1 MRQIQ
6 LCICM
11 MQAYNLKQFSVMIT
25 YIKID
30 GFKSFQ
36 NFEMDFTPLTVIAGS
51 NAAGKSNLFD
61 ALKLLSALADT
72 DKIQRA
78 FREQR
83 GELLELF
90 TKYDDHSYEH
100 EMSFIVDMLLNP
112 TVTDT
117 WGATEKLRYTRL
129 RYELKLHR
137 FTNSIGMEDIEV
149 VYERLDTIK
158 HKTDKWIKM
167 LPPQTAEI
175 WRPKVT
181 EGRRQIPYIYTGEY
195 NGKQTII
202 VPQDGSQGKKRL
214 FPLNNTTRTVLSSID
229 SVDFKHILAVREEM
243 KSWKFMQLNP
253 EDLRLPTSKAGGE
266 DVISASGKNLA
277 AALYRIKLED
287 KYNLVEISRR
297 LHSFLPNF
305 VGVDVMDDVENKRY
319 VIVLHDVDK
328 KEYTSRVLS
337 EGTLRILALCVL
349 CQDDRHSGLLCFE
362 EPENGIHPFRIKTM
376 VSLLKELSTDFSEP
390 EIPLCQIIVNTHS
403 VVFVKEMRKWML
415 SPYVSINF
423 AQMVNRIT
431 SVDDAKKKLLVTK
444 ITPVPKE
451 EGVQMS
457 IPFTEQEKRMTLQ
470 MIEDYLR
477 SDDNASINIGE

>member
-1 MRQIQ
+1 
-6 LCICM
+6 
-11 MQAYNLKQFSVMIT
+11 MIT

-61 ALKLLSALADT
+61 ALKLLSTLADT

-78 FREQR
+78 FRDQR

-90 TKYDDHSYEH
+90 TQYDDHSYTD
-100 EMSFIVDMLLNP
+100 EMSFVVEMLLNP

-129 RYELKLHR
+129 RYELRLHR
-137 FTNSIGMEDIEV
+137 FTNSIGMEDVEV

-158 HKTDKWIKM
+158 HKTDKWVRM
-167 LPPQTAEI
+167 LPAQTSGV

-181 EGRRQIPYIYTGEY
+181 EGRRQTPYIYTGEY

-214 FPLNNTTRTVLSSID
+214 FPLNNTTRTVLSSMD

-243 KSWKFMQLNP
+243 RNWKFLQLNP
-253 EDLRLPTSKAGGE
+253 EDLRSPTSKTDGE
-266 DVISASGKNLA
+266 DLISASGKNLA
-277 AALYRIKLED
+277 AALYRIKQED
-287 KYNLVEISRR
+287 KYNLIEISRR

-305 VGVDVMDDVENKRY
+305 VSVDVIDDVENKRY
-319 VIVLHDVDK
+319 VIVLRDVDG

-337 EGTLRILALCVL
+337 EGTLRVLALCVL

-362 EPENGIHPFRIKTM
+362 EPENGVHPFRIRTM
-376 VSLLKELSTDFSEP
+376 VSLLKDLSTDFSDLGM
-390 EIPLCQIIVNTHS
+390 PLRQIIVNTHS
-403 VVFVKEMRKWML
+403 VIFVKEMRKWL
-415 SPYVSINF
+415 SSPYVSINF
-423 AQMVNRIT
+423 AQMVNRIM
-431 SVDDAKKKLLVTK
+431 SVKDVKKKLLVSK

-451 EGVQMS
+451 EEMQMS

-470 MIEDYLR
+470 MIEDYLNTE
-477 SDDNASINIGE
+477 DNESINAGE

>member
-1 MRQIQ
+1 
-6 LCICM
+6 
-11 MQAYNLKQFSVMIT
+11 MIT

-61 ALKLLSALADT
+61 ALKLLSTLADT

-78 FREQR
+78 FRDQR

-90 TKYDDHSYEH
+90 TQYDDHSYTD
-100 EMSFIVDMLLNP
+100 EMSFVVEMLLNP

-129 RYELKLHR
+129 RYELRLRR
-137 FTNSIGMEDIEV
+137 FTNSIGMEDVEV

-158 HKTDKWIKM
+158 HKTDKWVRM
-167 LPPQTAEI
+167 LPAQTSGV

-181 EGRRQIPYIYTGEY
+181 EGRRQTPYIYTGEY

-214 FPLNNTTRTVLSSID
+214 FPLNNTTRTVLSSMD

-243 KSWKFMQLNP
+243 RNWKFLQLNP
-253 EDLRLPTSKAGGE
+253 EDLRLPTSKTDGE
-266 DVISASGKNLA
+266 DLISASGKNLA
-277 AALYRIKLED
+277 AALYRIKQED
-287 KYNLVEISRR
+287 KYNLIEISRR

-305 VGVDVMDDVENKRY
+305 VSVDVIDDVENKRY
-319 VIVLHDVDK
+319 VIVLRDVDG

-337 EGTLRILALCVL
+337 EGTLRVLALCVL

-362 EPENGIHPFRIKTM
+362 EPENGVHPFRIRTM
-376 VSLLKELSTDFSEP
+376 VSLLKDLSTDFSDLGM
-390 EIPLCQIIVNTHS
+390 PLRQIIVNTHS
-403 VVFVKEMRKWML
+403 VIFVKEMRKWL
-415 SPYVSINF
+415 SSPYVSINF
-423 AQMVNRIT
+423 AQMVNRIM
-431 SVDDAKKKLLVTK
+431 SVKDVKKKLLVSK

-451 EGVQMS
+451 EEMQMS

-470 MIEDYLR
+470 MIEDYLNTE
-477 SDDNASINIGE
+477 DNESINAGE

>member
-1 MRQIQ
+1 
-6 LCICM
+6 
-11 MQAYNLKQFSVMIT
+11 MIT

-61 ALKLLSALADT
+61 ALKLLSTLADT

-78 FREQR
+78 FRDQR

-90 TKYDDHSYEH
+90 TQYDDHSYTD
-100 EMSFIVDMLLNP
+100 EMSFVVEMLLNP

-117 WGATEKLRYTRL
+117 WGATKKLRYTRL
-129 RYELKLHR
+129 RYELRLRR
-137 FTNSIGMEDIEV
+137 FTNSIGMEDVEV

-158 HKTDKWIKM
+158 HKTDKWVRM
-167 LPPQTAEI
+167 LPAQTSGV

-181 EGRRQIPYIYTGEY
+181 EGRRQTPYIYTGEY

-214 FPLNNTTRTVLSSID
+214 FPLNNTTRTVLSSMD

-243 KSWKFMQLNP
+243 RNWKFLQLNP
-253 EDLRLPTSKAGGE
+253 EDLRLPTSKTDGE
-266 DVISASGKNLA
+266 DLISASGKNLA
-277 AALYRIKLED
+277 AALYRIKQED
-287 KYNLVEISRR
+287 KYNLIEISRR

-305 VGVDVMDDVENKRY
+305 VSVDVIDDVENKRY
-319 VIVLHDVDK
+319 VIVLRDVDG

-337 EGTLRILALCVL
+337 EGTLRVLALCVL

-362 EPENGIHPFRIKTM
+362 EPENGVHPFRIRTM
-376 VSLLKELSTDFSEP
+376 VSLLKDLSTDFSDLGM
-390 EIPLCQIIVNTHS
+390 PLRQIIVNTHS
-403 VVFVKEMRKWML
+403 VIFVKEMRKWL
-415 SPYVSINF
+415 SSPYVSINF
-423 AQMVNRIT
+423 AQMVNRIM
-431 SVDDAKKKLLVTK
+431 SVKDVKKKLLVSK

-451 EGVQMS
+451 EEMQMS

-470 MIEDYLR
+470 MIEDYLNTE
-477 SDDNASINIGE
+477 DNESINAGE

>member
-1 MRQIQ
+1 
-6 LCICM
+6 
-11 MQAYNLKQFSVMIT
+11 MIT

-61 ALKLLSALADT
+61 ALKLLSTLADT

-78 FREQR
+78 FRDQR

-90 TKYDDHSYEH
+90 TQYDDHSYTD
-100 EMSFIVDMLLNP
+100 EMSFVVEMLLNP

-129 RYELKLHR
+129 RYELRLRR
-137 FTNSIGMEDIEV
+137 FTNSIGMEDVEV

-158 HKTDKWIKM
+158 HKTDKWVRM
-167 LPPQTAEI
+167 LPAQTSGV

-181 EGRRQIPYIYTGEY
+181 EGRRQTPYIYTGEY
-195 NGKQTII
+195 NGKQTVI

-214 FPLNNTTRTVLSSID
+214 FPLNNTTRTVLSSMD

-243 KSWKFMQLNP
+243 RNWKFLQLNP
-253 EDLRLPTSKAGGE
+253 EDLRLPTSKTDGE
-266 DVISASGKNLA
+266 DLISASGKNLA
-277 AALYRIKLED
+277 AALYRIKQED
-287 KYNLVEISRR
+287 KYNLIEISRR

-305 VGVDVMDDVENKRY
+305 VSVDVIDDVENKRY
-319 VIVLHDVDK
+319 VIVLRDVDG

-337 EGTLRILALCVL
+337 EGTLRVLALCVL

-362 EPENGIHPFRIKTM
+362 EPENGVHPFRIRTM
-376 VSLLKELSTDFSEP
+376 VSLLKDLSTDFSDLGM
-390 EIPLCQIIVNTHS
+390 PLRQIIVNTHS
-403 VVFVKEMRKWML
+403 VIFVKEMRKWL
-415 SPYVSINF
+415 SSPYVSINF
-423 AQMVNRIT
+423 AQMVNRIM
-431 SVDDAKKKLLVTK
+431 SVKDVKKKLLVSK

-451 EGVQMS
+451 EEMQMS

-470 MIEDYLR
+470 MIEDYLNTE
-477 SDDNASINIGE
+477 DNESINAGE

>member
-1 MRQIQ
+1 
-6 LCICM
+6 
-11 MQAYNLKQFSVMIT
+11 MIT

-61 ALKLLSALADT
+61 ALKLLSTLADT

-78 FREQR
+78 FRDQR

-90 TKYDDHSYEH
+90 TQYDDHSYTD
-100 EMSFIVDMLLNP
+100 EMSFVVEMLLNP

-129 RYELKLHR
+129 RYELRLHR
-137 FTNSIGMEDIEV
+137 FTNSIGMEDVEV

-158 HKTDKWIKM
+158 HKTDKWVRM
-167 LPPQTAEI
+167 LPAQTSGV

-181 EGRRQIPYIYTGEY
+181 EGRRQTPYIYTGEY

-214 FPLNNTTRTVLSSID
+214 FPLNNTTRTVLSSMD

-243 KSWKFMQLNP
+243 RNWKFLQLNP
-253 EDLRLPTSKAGGE
+253 EDLRLPTSKTDGE
-266 DVISASGKNLA
+266 DLISASGKNLA
-277 AALYRIKLED
+277 AALYRIKQED
-287 KYNLVEISRR
+287 KYNLIEISRR

-305 VGVDVMDDVENKRY
+305 VSVDVIDDVENKRY
-319 VIVLHDVDK
+319 VIVLRDVDG

-337 EGTLRILALCVL
+337 EGTLRVLALCVL

-362 EPENGIHPFRIKTM
+362 EPENGVHPFRIRTM
-376 VSLLKELSTDFSEP
+376 VSLLKDLSTDFSDLGM
-390 EIPLCQIIVNTHS
+390 PLRQIIVNTHS
-403 VVFVKEMRKWML
+403 VIFVKEMRKWL
-415 SPYVSINF
+415 SSPYVSINF
-423 AQMVNRIT
+423 AQMVNRIM
-431 SVDDAKKKLLVTK
+431 SVKDVKKKLLVSK

-451 EGVQMS
+451 EEMQMS

-470 MIEDYLR
+470 MIEDYLNKE
-477 SDDNASINIGE
+477 DNESINAGE